1 MLMSD
6 LIQLI
11 VNNGIGVVCVAY
23 MIYFQLTTMKEMNK
37 TMPKYKAIRGVLITE
52 KELIKT
58 TTNKIKRQ
66 ANLDAIEKSSE
77 GVYI

>member
-1 MLMSD
+1 MQD

-37 TMPKYKAIRGVLITE
+37 TLTE
-52 KELIKT
+52 MT
-58 TTNKIKRQ
+58 TTLKLMQ
-66 ANLDAIEKSSE
+66 QDIEDLKKGSN
-77 GVYI
+77 

>member
-11 VNNGIGVVCVAY
+11 VNNGIGVVCVGY

-37 TMPKYKAIRGVLITE
+37 TMNEVSTSLKLMNQDIEEIKVKINE
-52 KELIKT
+52 K
-58 TTNKIKRQ
+58 
-66 ANLDAIEKSSE
+66 
-77 GVYI
+77 

>member
-1 MLMSD
+1 MND

-37 TMPKYKAIRGVLITE
+37 TLTE
-52 KELIKT
+52 MT
-58 TTNKIKRQ
+58 TTLKLMQ
-66 ANLDAIEKSSE
+66 QDIEDLKK
-77 GVYI
+77 GN